1 MPVESDE
8 SHVPTAPVSQAIKS
22 RFFIA
27 YLVALLAIATG
38 TLFAYERVIDGD
50 AVGYANAV
58 RVYQG
63 EVELNI
69 PPGLTENTI
78 DVVTAHRILTT
89 FLGIQ
94 AVRIFSEIAGSL
106 IAGWVAWDILL
117 FFGVSI
123 VFYRLLERFFQS
135 PKVAFIGGLFFA
147 GNYSMVA
154 QGLALFMDIGGWF
167 FYVLSLYWLY
177 RYIESGRYRDVF
189 FAALAIAVGGFFK
202 ENSFVAFIPIAFVL
216 LYENYRTPVIYLKRI
231 IPLGLL
237 IAIPMIVLH
246 IAIYLK
252 YEYVYTYWIRLA
264 GTFVYPSLIAEYI
277 KSFGSLLTFLAP
289 VALAGAVILWRER
302 TLLDTKRWVF
312 LIGVIISTIPAIMW
326 PAITQRVL
334 FLVLPWVIILAGFCI
349 KRYERYWYAF
359 LPVLGVYILA
369 AFTMDSFIL
378 DFVNLPI

>member
-1 MPVESDE
+1 MESDE
-8 SHVPTAPVSQAIKS
+8 SHVPADLLTVATKR

-27 YLVALLAIATG
+27 YIIALIAIATG

-89 FLGIQ
+89 FLGIE

-135 PKVAFIGGLFFA
+135 PKVALIGGLFFA
-147 GNYSMVA
+147 GNYSMVS

-177 RYIESGRYRDVF
+177 RYIESGSYRDVF

-202 ENSFVAFIPIAFVL
+202 ENSFVAFIPIALVL
-216 LYENYRTPVIYLKRI
+216 LYENYRTPLLYLKRI

-237 IAIPMIVLH
+237 IAIPMIALH

-264 GTFVYPSLIAEYI
+264 GTFVYPSIIAEYI
-277 KSFGSLLTFLAP
+277 KSIGSLLTFLAP
-289 VALAGAVILWRER
+289 ISLVGAILLVRR
-302 TLLDTKRWVF
+302 IGFTVDAKRLVY
-312 LIGVIISTIPAIMW
+312 IASIMISTIPAIMW

-334 FLVLPWVIILAGFCI
+334 FLILPWVIILAGFFI
-349 KRYERYWYAF
+349 KRYERFWYAF